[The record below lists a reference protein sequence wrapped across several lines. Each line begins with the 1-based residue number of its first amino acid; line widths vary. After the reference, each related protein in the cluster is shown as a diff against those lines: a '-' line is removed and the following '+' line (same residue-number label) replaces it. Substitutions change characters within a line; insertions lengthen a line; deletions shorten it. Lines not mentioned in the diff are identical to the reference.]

1 MALNDRSRVVDTS
14 IESEMKTSYIDY
26 SMSVIVSRALPDV
39 RDGLKP
45 SQRRILVAMNDL
57 NLAPGRPYRKCAKIA
72 GDTSGNYH
80 PHGEQVVY
88 PTLVRLAQDWVM
100 RYPLVDGQGN
110 YGSIDGDAP
119 AAMRYCVAGQT
130 LIATP
135 GGTIRIDAL
144 APGITPNADRDVHL
158 SLFDHAARSVHA
170 SKLFHSGDHPTLRL
184 RTREG
189 FELIGTGNHPALCL
203 ADVAGVPR
211 LSWKRMENIAAGD
224 RVVISRTPRPLGARL
239 AERERQTATLL
250 GAFIA
255 EGFIS
260 ESRAGFNNIDRGYF
274 ETVVAAYDAVVGG
287 PRYLSSR
294 RIASGSEL
302 LELDIQNLAA
312 LRRSPL
318 GEVEGKAKEKRIPDS
333 VWRARGNL
341 KRAFLQSLFHG
352 DGSSSLLPRHTIQ
365 ISYSTYSEQ
374 LARDVQLLLLEFG
387 VIGRICRYEKGEYKV
402 VITNRR
408 DARRFAGE
416 VGFLG
421 RKQEKLLRELSEIPE
436 ASSALSHDHV
446 PFLAEYVRSQP
457 NSSWRDRDWLA
468 RHNIDRI
475 ERWEQG
481 GAAILERIE
490 SAEARKVAAPLAT
503 ADYYYAEVESV
514 VDAGVRPVYSVRVD
528 TDEHA
533 FVTNGFVSH
542 NTEARLTALA
552 VEMLADLEK
561 NTVDFRPN
569 YDETREEPTV
579 LPGVVPNL
587 LINGCSGIAVGMA
600 TEVPPH
606 NLGEICDA
614 IVHVIDHPEAEAADL
629 LRIVSGPDFPTGGII
644 YGTQGIRDCYLTG
657 RGLLKVRAKV
667 QVEEGKAGRMSL
679 VATEIPFQVN
689 KTALLEKI
697 AELVRDGKV
706 SGISDLRDESDR
718 DGMRIVIELKKDA
731 NPKVVLNQLFVHTPL
746 QTTFGAILLGLVN
759 QRPQVLTLRALIDQ
773 YVSHRQIVV
782 RRRPEFDLAEAE
794 KRAHILEGLK
804 IALDHLDAVIALIRA
819 AKDVETARAGLMTE
833 FKLSEIQSN
842 AILEMRLA
850 RLTALERGKIEQE
863 YLEVIQ
869 LIEKLRSILASPQK
883 MLAIIQDEVR
893 RLKEKYGDPRK
904 TLIVSEEGEIGY
916 EDTIEQKD
924 MVITISH
931 AGYIKRQ
938 EISAYRSQRRG
949 GKGVIGARTK
959 EEDYI
964 EHLFIANTHAY
975 LLFLTDRGRC
985 YWLKV
990 HEVEQA
996 GRMAR
1001 GRPLVNHL
1009 EGLGRD
1015 ERVQAVVAVKEFDE
1029 QHYLVCATR
1038 KGLIKKTVLSK
1049 YNHPLKGGIKAILLE
1064 EGDALI
1070 EAIVTDGTQDMIIAK
1085 KKGLAVRFHES
1096 DVRATGRTSYGVKA
1110 VTLDEEGDEVVSMVG
1125 VKRQATLLTVCANG
1139 YGKRSEIA
1147 EYRVSHR
1154 GAKGIITIKT
1164 TERNGEVVAVKE
1176 VVDGDELMIITRSGQ
1191 LIRMPVKGISIMGR
1205 NTQGVRLVN
1214 LTASEGEGEAAPDLV
1229 AGVTRVVSEDDE
1241 GSAAGEA
1248 AAAEG
1253 EALAGA
1259 SEAGEETPSS

>member
-1 MALNDRSRVVDTS
+1 MALNDRSKVVDTS

-110 YGSIDGDAP
+110 FGSIDGDAP
-119 AAMRYCVAGQT
+119 AAMRY
-130 LIATP
+130 
-135 GGTIRIDAL
+135 
-144 APGITPNADRDVHL
+144 
-158 SLFDHAARSVHA
+158 
-170 SKLFHSGDHPTLRL
+170 
-184 RTREG
+184 
-189 FELIGTGNHPALCL
+189 
-203 ADVAGVPR
+203 
-211 LSWKRMENIAAGD
+211 
-224 RVVISRTPRPLGARL
+224 
-239 AERERQTATLL
+239 
-250 GAFIA
+250 
-255 EGFIS
+255 
-260 ESRAGFNNIDRGYF
+260 
-274 ETVVAAYDAVVGG
+274 
-287 PRYLSSR
+287 
-294 RIASGSEL
+294 
-302 LELDIQNLAA
+302 
-312 LRRSPL
+312 
-318 GEVEGKAKEKRIPDS
+318 
-333 VWRARGNL
+333 
-341 KRAFLQSLFHG
+341 
-352 DGSSSLLPRHTIQ
+352 
-365 ISYSTYSEQ
+365 
-374 LARDVQLLLLEFG
+374 
-387 VIGRICRYEKGEYKV
+387 
-402 VITNRR
+402 
-408 DARRFAGE
+408 
-416 VGFLG
+416 
-421 RKQEKLLRELSEIPE
+421 
-436 ASSALSHDHV
+436 
-446 PFLAEYVRSQP
+446 
-457 NSSWRDRDWLA
+457 
-468 RHNIDRI
+468 
-475 ERWEQG
+475 
-481 GAAILERIE
+481 
-490 SAEARKVAAPLAT
+490 
-503 ADYYYAEVESV
+503 
-514 VDAGVRPVYSVRVD
+514 
-528 TDEHA
+528 
-533 FVTNGFVSH
+533 
-542 NTEARLTALA
+542 TEARLTPLA

-569 YDETREEPTV
+569 YDETREEPMV

-587 LINGCSGIAVGMA
+587 LINGCSGIAVGMT

-614 IVHVIDHPEAEAADL
+614 IVHVIDHPEADAKDML
-629 LRIVSGPDFPTGGII
+629 PIVSGPDFPTGGII

-657 RGLLKVRAKV
+657 RGLIKVRAKV

-689 KTALLEKI
+689 KGALLEKI
-697 AELVRDGKV
+697 AELVREGKV
-706 SGISDLRDESDR
+706 AGISDLRDESDR

-731 NPKVVLNQLFVHTPL
+731 NPKVVLNQLFVHSPL
-746 QTTFGAILLGLVN
+746 QATFGAIMLGLVK
-759 QRPQVLTLRALIDQ
+759 QRPQILTLRALLAE
-773 YVSHRQIVV
+773 YVTHRQIVV
-782 RRRPEFDLAEAE
+782 RRRTEYDLAEAE

-819 AKDVETARAGLMTE
+819 ANDVETARTGLITQ
-833 FKLSEIQSN
+833 FKLSEIQAN

-850 RLTALERGKIEQE
+850 RLTALERGKIEAE

-869 LIEKLRSILASPQK
+869 LIETLRSILASPQK

-893 RLKEKYGDPRK
+893 RLKEKYGDARK
-904 TLIVSEEGEIGY
+904 TQIIAEEGDIGY

-975 LLFLTDRGRC
+975 LLFLTDKGRC

-1009 EGLGRD
+1009 EGLSRD
-1015 ERVQAVVAVKEFDE
+1015 ERVQAVVAVKEFDD
-1029 QHYLVCATR
+1029 QHYLVCATK
-1038 KGLIKKTVLSK
+1038 KGLIKKTALSA
-1049 YNHPLKGGIKAILLE
+1049 YSHPRKAGINAILLE

-1070 EAIVTDGTQDMIIAK
+1070 EAIVTDGTQDIIIAK

-1096 DVRATGRTSYGVKA
+1096 EARPMGRTAYGVKA
-1110 VTLDEEGDEVVSMVG
+1110 TTLDEEGDEVVSMVG
-1125 VKRQATLLTVCANG
+1125 MKRQASLLTVCANG
-1139 YGKRSEIA
+1139 YGKRSEIS
-1147 EYRVSHR
+1147 EYRLSHR
-1154 GAKGIITIKT
+1154 GGKGIITIKT
-1164 TERNGEVVAVKE
+1164 TERNGDVVAVKE

-1191 LIRMPVKGISIMGR
+1191 LIRMPVAGISVIGR

-1214 LTASEGEGEAAPDLV
+1214 LTAPEGELPVAPDTV
-1229 AGVTRVVSEDDE
+1229 AGVTRVVNEDDE
-1241 GSAAGEA
+1241 GTAAEAVAAGDA
-1248 AAAEG
+1248 AAPDAIEGNGGAGDEAEG
-1253 EALAGA
+1253 NG
-1259 SEAGEETPSS
+1259 EAGEETGEEAGGEEPSS